1 MTNIPMPGTP
11 VRGSRS
17 GSAIMALFDLLGRR
31 WAMGVLWTLSERGPS
46 GFAELEAACEGIS
59 PAVLNTRLK
68 ELLMAGLIEKVDSGY
83 AVTRIGREI
92 HRGLLP
98 LSASSKKWAR
108 LMAAKAAAGDAG
120 QR

>member
-1 MTNIPMPGTP
+1 MTKIPMPGTP

-31 WAMGVLWTLSERGPS
+31 WAMGVLWTLGERGPS
-46 GFAELEAACEGIS
+46 TFGELEDACETIS

-68 ELLMAGLIEKVDSGY
+68 ELQLAGLVARKGGSY
-83 AVTRIGREI
+83 LATAIGAEI

-98 LSASSKKWAR
+98 LGASAKKWAR
-108 LMAAKAAAGDAG
+108 QVRAGASG
-120 QR
+120 